1 MTKLPPD
8 ELAAL
13 EGCWMQP
20 GTSLLELGN
29 KKNSTG
35 LYRDWYSAQGIR
47 YECID
52 WNGLDGAWKFD
63 MREPGIW
70 ELILAA
76 FQREGFG
83 GSHGRAQTIT
93 NFGFTEHVGE
103 TLEEQIECWRNIHQ
117 LLQYNG
123 SLAICMPLMPHWKG
137 HGRWMPT
144 PEWYQEMADLN
155 DYLVTFTAVWDR
167 VRPTFVASM
176 VKRSMRPDW
185 IAPYDAMILRS
196 DK

>member
-1 MTKLPPD
+1 MTELPVD

-13 EGCWMQP
+13 DRCYLRP

-29 KKNSTG
+29 KKNHTG
-35 LYRDWYSAQGIR
+35 LYRDWYVKQGIQ
-47 YECID
+47 YECVD

-63 MREPGIW
+63 MKKPGVW
-70 ELILAA
+70 QDILDQ
-76 FQREGFG
+76 FRKIEFG

-103 TLEEQIECWRNIHQ
+103 TLQEQLECWRNVHE

-123 SLAICMPLMPHWKG
+123 TLAICMPIMPDWKG

-144 PEWYQEMADLN
+144 PDWYDEMASLN
-155 DYLVTFTAVWDR
+155 GYDVLFTCIWQR
-167 VRPTFVASM
+167 VRPTFVATM
-176 VKRSMRPDW
+176 VKRGRDPW
-185 IAPYDAMILRS
+185 IAPADSEILRS

>member
-1 MTKLPPD
+1 MTELPVD

-13 EGCWMQP
+13 DRCYLRP

-29 KKNSTG
+29 KKNRTG
-35 LYRDWYSAQGIR
+35 LYRDWYVKQ
-47 YECID
+47 D
-52 WNGLDGAWKFD
+52 
-63 MREPGIW
+63 
-70 ELILAA
+70 ILEQ
-76 FQREGFG
+76 FRKIEFG

-103 TLEEQIECWRNIHQ
+103 TLQEQLECWRNIHE

-123 SLAICMPLMPHWKG
+123 TLAICMPIMPDWKG

-144 PEWYQEMADLN
+144 PDWYDEMASLN
-155 DYLVTFTAVWDR
+155 GYDVLFTCIWQR
-167 VRPTFVASM
+167 VRPTFVATM
-176 VKRSMRPDW
+176 VKRGRDPW
-185 IAPYDAMILRS
+185 IAPADSEILRS